1 MKWLLYVL
9 LPLAYA
15 CSPEL
20 MITDASECEKTARK
34 HGARSFKAFR
44 RAMDDFPAGCS
55 MQVHHGKKIAQFVP
69 SRRSLTKC
77 STHAYKSRFE
87 CVCKKAPEVRKIKR
101 RRYV

>member
-1 MKWLLYVL
+1 MKWLLYLL
-9 LPLAYA
+9 LPTAYA

-34 HGARSFKAFR
+34 HGAHTFKAFR

-55 MQVHHGKKIAQFVP
+55 TQMHHGEKIAQFVP
-69 SRRSLTKC
+69 GTRSMTKC

-87 CVCKKAPEVRKIKR
+87 CVCKKAPEVRNIKR